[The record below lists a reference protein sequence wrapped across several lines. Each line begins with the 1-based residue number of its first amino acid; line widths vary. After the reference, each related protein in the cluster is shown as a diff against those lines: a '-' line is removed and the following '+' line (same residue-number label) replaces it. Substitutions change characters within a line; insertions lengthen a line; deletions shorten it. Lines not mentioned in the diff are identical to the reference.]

1 MEEILHQLI
10 GSLSHSLQ
18 GSIHVRWCRI
28 STAWVSLVCVCF
40 PLPGMLR
47 QGTWKPDTSTESA
60 GEGNT
65 WRLSGFGVWK
75 RTEELGVEVVEEWPS
90 PKLTVKAPE
99 NGWLDNEFPFG
110 MAYFQGRTVIVLGS
124 VRGKKMGN
132 YREDFLGKKSRKSVE
147 EWGRVNFFG
156 GWPKIVWQPKLSL
169 NCPAKK
175 CFLNFDKKTT
185 KHPSKKLAEKQ
196 RRYRKKNKV

>member
-10 GSLSHSLQ
+10 GSLPHSLQ
-18 GSIHVRWCRI
+18 GFIHVRWCRI

-40 PLPGMLR
+40 PLPGLIR

-90 PKLTVKAPE
+90 HKLTVKASE
-99 NGWLDNEFPFG
+99 NGWLEYKFPFG
-110 MAYFQGRTVIVLGS
+110 MAYFQGRTIIVLGS
-124 VRGKKMGN
+124 VIGKKKWGTT
-132 YREDFLGKKSRKSVE
+132 GKIFWEKKRKKVWKIGGVVE
-147 EWGRVNFFG
+147 FFG
-156 GWPKIVWQPKLSL
+156 GV
-169 NCPAKK
+169 
-175 CFLNFDKKTT
+175 T
-185 KHPSKKLAEKQ
+185 KDRLAA
-196 RRYRKKNKV
+196 